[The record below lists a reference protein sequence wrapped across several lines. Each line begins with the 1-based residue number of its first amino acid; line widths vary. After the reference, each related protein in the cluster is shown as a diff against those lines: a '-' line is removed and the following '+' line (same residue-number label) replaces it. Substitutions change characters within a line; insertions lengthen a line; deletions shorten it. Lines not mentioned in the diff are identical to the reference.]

1 MSSNLNS
8 EIAEFQQFISAQIQS
23 GEPPASPEECL
34 SRYRALH
41 PTDDELSESV
51 EAIETALRQKAN
63 GEGKSLDQ
71 FDTDFRKRNQI

>member
-1 MSSNLNS
+1 MSSNLSS
-8 EIAEFQQFISAQIQS
+8 EVAEFQQFISAQIQS

-41 PTDDELSESV
+41 PSEDELSESAQ
-51 EAIETALRQKAN
+51 AIATALEQKAN

-71 FDTDFRKRNQI
+71 FDTDFRKRNEL